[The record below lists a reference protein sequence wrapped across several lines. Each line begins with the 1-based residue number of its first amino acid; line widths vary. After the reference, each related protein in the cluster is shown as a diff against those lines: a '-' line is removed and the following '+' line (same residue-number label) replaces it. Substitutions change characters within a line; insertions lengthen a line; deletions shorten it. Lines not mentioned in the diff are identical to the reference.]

1 MKKGL
6 AMLLALTLMLGT
18 LSACGGTTDLE
29 AADKEPAQNEENQEA
44 EGTAAAKIGVVLTTS
59 GLGDNNFNDMVY
71 AGLEKAKEDLGIT
84 FDYAEP
90 SSPDEYTTMTYNF
103 AQDGSYDLIIVLSTD
118 GATALDEI
126 APQYPDQK
134 FTLVDNASDNP
145 NVCNILKNGAE
156 QTFLTGVIAGLMTTD
171 DRFEFT
177 NPDKKVGAIQGLDT
191 ATLNAMST
199 GFACG
204 ARFYDP
210 EVEVLVSTVGN
221 FTDVNTGKE
230 MAVAMYNQGVDVVQ
244 NLAGSGAGIWA
255 ALEEKQFYGLGC
267 GANQNSL
274 SPYIPATAGF
284 VLTDIAYAQ
293 CQQILD
299 GTWTAGNVY
308 PSFSDGAFA
317 YLTEDASVEL
327 PEDLLEKVDAAQEW
341 YVNSSVSLPTTMDE
355 VDGWIA
361 QYGQS
366 K

>member
-1 MKKGL
+1 
-6 AMLLALTLMLGT
+6 
-18 LSACGGTTDLE
+18 
-29 AADKEPAQNEENQEA
+29 
-44 EGTAAAKIGVVLTTS
+44 
-59 GLGDNNFNDMVY
+59 
-71 AGLEKAKEDLGIT
+71 
-84 FDYAEP
+84 
-90 SSPDEYTTMTYNF
+90 
-103 AQDGSYDLIIVLSTD
+103 
-118 GATALDEI
+118 
-126 APQYPDQK
+126 
-134 FTLVDNASDNP
+134 
-145 NVCNILKNGAE
+145 
-156 QTFLTGVIAGLMTTD
+156 
-171 DRFEFT
+171 
-177 NPDKKVGAIQGLDT
+177 
-191 ATLNAMST
+191 MST

-341 YVNSSVSLPTTMDE
+341 YVNSGVSLPTTMDE